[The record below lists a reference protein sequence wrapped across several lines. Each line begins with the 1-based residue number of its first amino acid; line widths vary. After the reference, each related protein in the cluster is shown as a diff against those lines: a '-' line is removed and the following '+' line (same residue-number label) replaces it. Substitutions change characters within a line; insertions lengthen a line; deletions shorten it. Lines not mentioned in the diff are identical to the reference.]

1 MTDNNHILTERF
13 IKEASQ
19 AQIADNGFSNRVMSH
34 LPTNSA
40 RMERMWTLFCIVLS
54 AVLFFTLDLW
64 SNASENIEAL
74 LHKSYLIEISATS
87 ILNTLLIFIA
97 IVSAAAYAAI
107 HKERLAI

>member
-19 AQIADNGFSNRVMSH
+19 THIADNGFSNRVMSQ
-34 LPTNSA
+34 LPTNSV

-54 AVLFFTLDLW
+54 GVLFFALDMW
-64 SNASENIEAL
+64 SNVSKNIEAL
-74 LHKSYLIEISATS
+74 LHKSYLIEVSATS

-97 IVSAAAYAAI
+97 IVSAAAYVAI
-107 HKERLAI
+107 NKERLAI